1 MNNKGLKGDIIMSE
15 NKNINETEEKIIS
28 LDEFLNV
35 CIKFLNS
42 EITKEDL
49 KEWLDNNLYIK
60 RYLPLQTKCAIIT
73 HILLEDNFLG
83 IDNNI
88 IIAYQIELK
97 KFYRILLSYTNIDVS
112 ECEDLMTMENYDI
125 IMMCVGNVLYSL
137 IGEDYNRTVDLLNNT
152 INVSNIQN
160 IMDTISISGNNQ
172 TKMSSELK
180 KTFKVFDENKE
191 TVNKILDIIKINN
204 QKITDEKINKIN
216 EI

>member
-1 MNNKGLKGDIIMSE
+1 MSE
-15 NKNINETEEKIIS
+15 NKNINETEEKIVS
-28 LDEFLNV
+28 LDEFLNI

-180 KTFKVFDENKE
+180 KTFKIFDENKE
-191 TVNKILDIIKINN
+191 TVDKILDIIKINN

>member
-1 MNNKGLKGDIIMSE
+1 MSE
-15 NKNINETEEKIIS
+15 NKNINETEEKIVS
-28 LDEFLNV
+28 LDEFLNI

-125 IMMCVGNVLYSL
+125 IIMCVGNVLYSL
-137 IGEDYNRTVDLLNNT
+137 IGEDYNRTVDLLNNA
-152 INVSNIQN
+152 INVNNIQN

-191 TVNKILDIIKINN
+191 TVDKILDIIKINN

-216 EI
+216 KI

>member
-1 MNNKGLKGDIIMSE
+1 MSE

-83 IDNNI
+83 IDDNI

-180 KTFKVFDENKE
+180 KTFKIFDENKE
-191 TVNKILDIIKINN
+191 TVDKILDIIKINN

>member
-1 MNNKGLKGDIIMSE
+1 MSE

>member
-1 MNNKGLKGDIIMSE
+1 MSE
-15 NKNINETEEKIIS
+15 NKNINETEEKIVS
-28 LDEFLNV
+28 LDEFLNI

-60 RYLPLQTKCAIIT
+60 RYLPLQTKCAIVT

-180 KTFKVFDENKE
+180 KTFKIFDENKE
-191 TVNKILDIIKINN
+191 TVDKILDIIKINN

>member
-1 MNNKGLKGDIIMSE
+1 MSE
-15 NKNINETEEKIIS
+15 NKNINETEEKIVS

-88 IIAYQIELK
+88 IIAHQIELK

-180 KTFKVFDENKE
+180 KTFKIFDENKE
-191 TVNKILDIIKINN
+191 TVDKILDIIKINN

>member
-83 IDNNI
+83 IDDNI

-180 KTFKVFDENKE
+180 KTFKIFDENKE
-191 TVNKILDIIKINN
+191 TVDKILDIIKINN

>member
-1 MNNKGLKGDIIMSE
+1 MSE
-15 NKNINETEEKIIS
+15 NKNINEAEEKIIS

-60 RYLPLQTKCAIIT
+60 RYLPLQTKCAIIA

>member
-1 MNNKGLKGDIIMSE
+1 MSE
-15 NKNINETEEKIIS
+15 NKNINEAEEKIIS

-160 IMDTISISGNNQ
+160 IMDTISISENNQ

>member
-1 MNNKGLKGDIIMSE
+1 M
-15 NKNINETEEKIIS
+15 
-28 LDEFLNV
+28 
-35 CIKFLNS
+35 
-42 EITKEDL
+42 
-49 KEWLDNNLYIK
+49 
-60 RYLPLQTKCAIIT
+60 
-73 HILLEDNFLG
+73 LEDNFLG

-180 KTFKVFDENKE
+180 KTFKIFDENKE
-191 TVNKILDIIKINN
+191 TVDKILDIIKINN

>member
-1 MNNKGLKGDIIMSE
+1 MSE
-15 NKNINETEEKIIS
+15 NKNINETEEKIVS
-28 LDEFLNV
+28 LDEFLNI

-191 TVNKILDIIKINN
+191 TVDKILDIIKINN

>member
-1 MNNKGLKGDIIMSE
+1 MSE

-83 IDNNI
+83 IDDNI

-191 TVNKILDIIKINN
+191 TVDKILDIIKINN

>member
-1 MNNKGLKGDIIMSE
+1 MSE

-88 IIAYQIELK
+88 IIAHQIELK

-180 KTFKVFDENKE
+180 KTFKIFDENKE
-191 TVNKILDIIKINN
+191 TVDKILDIIKINN

>member
-1 MNNKGLKGDIIMSE
+1 
-15 NKNINETEEKIIS
+15 
-28 LDEFLNV
+28 
-35 CIKFLNS
+35 
-42 EITKEDL
+42 
-49 KEWLDNNLYIK
+49 
-60 RYLPLQTKCAIIT
+60 
-73 HILLEDNFLG
+73 
-83 IDNNI
+83 
-88 IIAYQIELK
+88 
-97 KFYRILLSYTNIDVS
+97 
-112 ECEDLMTMENYDI
+112 MENYDI

-180 KTFKVFDENKE
+180 KTFKIFDENKE
-191 TVNKILDIIKINN
+191 TVDKILDIIKINN

>member
-1 MNNKGLKGDIIMSE
+1 MSE

-28 LDEFLNV
+28 LDEFLNI

>member
-1 MNNKGLKGDIIMSE
+1 MSE
-15 NKNINETEEKIIS
+15 NKNINEAEEKIIS

>member
-1 MNNKGLKGDIIMSE
+1 MSE
-15 NKNINETEEKIIS
+15 NKNINETEEKIVS
-28 LDEFLNV
+28 LDEFLNI

-137 IGEDYNRTVDLLNNT
+137 IGEDYNRTVDLLNNA
-152 INVSNIQN
+152 INVNNIQN

-180 KTFKVFDENKE
+180 KTFKIFDENKE
-191 TVNKILDIIKINN
+191 TVDKILDIIKINN

>member
-1 MNNKGLKGDIIMSE
+1 MSE
-15 NKNINETEEKIIS
+15 NKNINETEEKIVS

-180 KTFKVFDENKE
+180 KTFKIFDENKE
-191 TVNKILDIIKINN
+191 TVDKILDIIKINN

>member
-1 MNNKGLKGDIIMSE
+1 MSE
-15 NKNINETEEKIIS
+15 NKNINQTEEKIVS
-28 LDEFLNV
+28 LDEFLNI

-42 EITKEDL
+42 EITKENL
-49 KEWLDNNLYIK
+49 KDWLDNNLYIK
-60 RYLPLQTKCAIIT
+60 RYLPLQTKCAIVT

-88 IIAYQIELK
+88 LIAYQIELK

-137 IGEDYNRTVDLLNNT
+137 IGEDYNRTVDLLNNA
-152 INVSNIQN
+152 INVNNIQN

-191 TVNKILDIIKINN
+191 TVDKILDIIKINN

>member
-1 MNNKGLKGDIIMSE
+1 MSE

-88 IIAYQIELK
+88 TIAYQIELK

-180 KTFKVFDENKE
+180 KTFKIFDENKE
-191 TVNKILDIIKINN
+191 TVDKILDIIKINN

>member
-1 MNNKGLKGDIIMSE
+1 MSE
-15 NKNINETEEKIIS
+15 NKNINETEEKIVS
-28 LDEFLNV
+28 LDEFLNI

>member
-35 CIKFLNS
+35 CTKFLNS

-83 IDNNI
+83 IDDNI

-152 INVSNIQN
+152 ITVSNIQN

-180 KTFKVFDENKE
+180 KTFKIFDENKE
-191 TVNKILDIIKINN
+191 TVDKILDIIKINN